1 MADRFAWNFPRGD
14 SVRIIA
20 PAEYRPQLPDLRRK
34 PDFFA
39 LPEQGIAVKIALT
52 LGCSSAGRASRSQC
66 EGREFDPPQ
75 LHQHPMKARSCRAF
89 GFSTQAFQI
98 LRIVWPRWREP

>member
-52 LGCSSAGRASRSQC
+52 WGCSSAGRASRSQC

-75 LHQHPMKARSCRAF
+75 LHQHPMKARFCAPHL
-89 GFSTQAFQI
+89 TDAC
-98 LRIVWPRWREP
+98 PRRSNS